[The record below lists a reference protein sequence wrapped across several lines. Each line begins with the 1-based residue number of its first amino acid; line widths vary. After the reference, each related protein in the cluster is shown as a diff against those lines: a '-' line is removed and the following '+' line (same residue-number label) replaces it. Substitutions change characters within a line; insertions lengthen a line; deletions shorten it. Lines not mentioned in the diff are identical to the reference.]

1 MEEEFPLPPGFT
13 AQKMDQAMRAFEAA
27 LGAEK
32 VFFDDLDRQTYRD
45 KFWVDEDAH
54 IPFGAIAPTS
64 VDEVQAAVR
73 VANQFRVPIFPISR
87 GKNLGYGGSAPVLE
101 GSVVMDLSGM
111 KKIEFDAANGVVTLE
126 PGVGFYDLYDYIQ
139 KNNLPFW
146 LSTPGNSWG
155 SVIGNALDRG
165 VGYTPFGENTK
176 SLCGM
181 EVVLPT
187 GEVVRTG
194 MGAFA
199 GASTWGLY
207 PYGFGPA
214 WDQMFVQSNFG
225 IVTMANMWLM
235 DEPESLMG
243 MDVEFDRPEDLKA
256 MVDTLGPLRREG
268 LLRQSPSI
276 GNWMRAAAVLT
287 TRQEWTD
294 QPGAL
299 SDSVIDAIRKRFNIG
314 WWGVSLRLYGR
325 EEVNKASYKV
335 LEKAIS
341 DIKPML
347 IKPTSWRKGE
357 PIERSGWT
365 GTPMTFPMQ
374 NVNWYGGRGG
384 HIGFS
389 PILPQDGSAALAQ
402 FQRTYARYREYG
414 MDYQGSFAFG
424 ERHLINVNAMIFDQD
439 DSAMMARIDPFFR
452 TLVADAKAQGY
463 GEYRTHLDYMDL
475 VAQSYDWNGGALGKL
490 NQTVKDALDPNGILA
505 PGKNG
510 IWPKAYGPRAGDAA

>member
-27 LGAEK
+27 LGADK
-32 VFFDDLDRQTYRD
+32 VFFQDLDRQTYRD

-64 VDEVQAAVR
+64 VEEVQAAVR

-139 KNNLPFW
+139 QKTLPFW

-176 SLCGM
+176 YLCGM

-199 GASTWGLY
+199 GADTWGLY

-225 IVTMANMWLM
+225 IVTKANLWLM

-256 MVDTLGPLRREG
+256 MVDTIGPLRREG

-299 SDSVIDAIRKRFNIG
+299 SDAVIDAIRKRFNIG

-335 LEKAIS
+335 LEKAMS

-365 GTPMTFPMQ
+365 GTPLTFPMQ

-402 FQRTYARYREYG
+402 FQRTYARYKEYG

-439 DSAMMARIDPFFR
+439 DPAMMARIDPFFR
-452 TLVADAKAQGY
+452 TLVADAKAHGY

-475 VAQSYDWNGGALGKL
+475 VASSYDWNGGALLKL
-490 NQTVKDALDPNGILA
+490 NEKVKDALDPNGILA
-505 PGKNG
+505 PGKSG
-510 IWPKAYGPRAGDAA
+510 IWPSGLAGERGR

>member
-27 LGAEK
+27 LGAGK
-32 VFFDDLDRQTYRD
+32 VFFEDLDRQTYRD
-45 KFWVDEDAH
+45 KFWVDEGAH

-64 VDEVQAAVR
+64 VEEVQAAVR

-139 KNNLPFW
+139 QNDLPFW

-187 GEVVRTG
+187 GEAVRTG

-199 GASTWGLY
+199 GANTWGLY

-225 IVTMANMWLM
+225 IVTKANMWLM

-256 MVDTLGPLRREG
+256 MVDTIGPLRREG

-287 TRQEWTD
+287 TRQEWTEE
-294 QPGAL
+294 PGAL

-335 LEKAIS
+335 LEKAMS

-347 IKPTSWRKGE
+347 IKPTSWVKGQ
-357 PIERSGWT
+357 PMERSGWT
-365 GTPMTFPMQ
+365 GTPLTFPMQ
-374 NVNWYGGRGG
+374 NANWYGGRGG

-439 DSAMMARIDPFFR
+439 DAAMMGRIDPFFR

-475 VAQSYDWNGGALGKL
+475 VAGSYDWNGGALRKL
-490 NQTVKDALDPNGILA
+490 NEKVKDALDPNGILA
-505 PGKNG
+505 PGKSG
-510 IWPKAYGPRAGDAA
+510 IWPSGLAGERGR